1 MSCVRIMLSIK
12 CYCLFFS
19 HVSLSQGVERNIYM
33 VKRDIASLTRQKDK
47 LVRCL
52 LHKGVSQDA
61 INQLLNG
68 GDWWTS
74 SPDDIQRP
82 LNISHL
88 DENTWL
94 LESCSRA
101 DAERLLND
109 KCNGTFLIRPSRTG
123 QSALSIVCNGVVNHC
138 IVYRTPKGFGFAE
151 PYNIYS
157 SLKDLVLHY
166 SQTSLEEHND
176 SLTTTLAYPVLA
188 ENDKK

>member
-1 MSCVRIMLSIK
+1 MS
-12 CYCLFFS
+12 Y
-19 HVSLSQGVERNIYM
+19 SQTLERQMYQLKQE
-33 VKRDIASLTRQKDK
+33 VTTLTRQKEK
-47 LVRCL
+47 SVRWL
-52 LHKGVSQDA
+52 TSHGVGWDA

-68 GDWWTS
+68 TDWWTCK
-74 SPDDIQRP
+74 PEDIVLP
-82 LNISHL
+82 LNIAHL
-88 DENTWL
+88 DESTWL
-94 LESCSRA
+94 LQSCSRA
-101 DAERLLND
+101 EAERLLTGKRD
-109 KCNGTFLIRPSRTG
+109 GTFLIRPSRTG

-188 ENDKK
+188 ENDKKLNK

>member
-1 MSCVRIMLSIK
+1 MLLIK
-12 CYCLFFS
+12 FNYFFFS
-19 HVSLSQGVERNIYM
+19 QVSLSQGVERNMYRLKQEITL
-33 VKRDIASLTRQKDK
+33 LTRQKDK

-52 LHKGVSQDA
+52 LHKGVSQEA
-61 INQLLNG
+61 INHLLNG

-74 SPDDIQRP
+74 SPDDIQNP

-88 DENTWL
+88 DESTWL

-101 DAERLLND
+101 EAERLLSD
-109 KCNGTFLIRPSRTG
+109 KRNGTFLIRPSRTG

-138 IVYRTPKGFGFAE
+138 IVYRTPRGFGFAE